1 MILKSQAEYLL
12 KDDTFTTVFDII
24 RQEQVKKFLKSSK
37 SDTETREDAY
47 AMTQALNQFENI
59 LKSAITN
66 EAIKKRKKQDSTVE
80 TTNPSIESAVD
91 ALLETTETETTE
103 TEVA

>member
-1 MILKSQAEYLL
+1 MKWAICYDLKGSSRIFTQY
-12 KDDTFTTVFDII
+12 DTFTTVFDII

-66 EAIKKRKKQDSTVE
+66 EVMKERKK
-80 TTNPSIESAVD
+80 
-91 ALLETTETETTE
+91 
-103 TEVA
+103 

>member
-1 MILKSQAEYLL
+1 MIEKAQAEYLL
-12 KDDTFTTVFDII
+12 KDDTFNEVFDII

-59 LKSAITN
+59 LQSAITD
-66 EAIKKRKKQDSTVE
+66 EVMKDKRKK
-80 TTNPSIESAVD
+80 
-91 ALLETTETETTE
+91 
-103 TEVA
+103 

>member
-1 MILKSQAEYLL
+1 MILKAQAEYLL

-47 AMTQALNQFENI
+47 AMTQALNQFEHI
-59 LKSAITN
+59 LKNAVTN
-66 EAIKKRKKQDSTVE
+66 QDMKDKRSK
-80 TTNPSIESAVD
+80 
-91 ALLETTETETTE
+91 
-103 TEVA
+103 

>member
-1 MILKSQAEYLL
+1 MILKEQAEYLL

-24 RQEQVKKFLKSSK
+24 RQEQVKKFFKSSK

-59 LKSAITN
+59 LQSAITD
-66 EAIKKRKKQDSTVE
+66 EVMKDKRKK
-80 TTNPSIESAVD
+80 
-91 ALLETTETETTE
+91 
-103 TEVA
+103 

>member
-1 MILKSQAEYLL
+1 MILKEQAEYLL

-24 RQEQVKKFLKSSK
+24 RQEQVKKFFKSSK

-66 EAIKKRKKQDSTVE
+66 EAIKKRKK
-80 TTNPSIESAVD
+80 
-91 ALLETTETETTE
+91 
-103 TEVA
+103 

>member
-59 LKSAITN
+59 LQSAITD
-66 EAIKKRKKQDSTVE
+66 EVMKDKHKK
-80 TTNPSIESAVD
+80 
-91 ALLETTETETTE
+91 
-103 TEVA
+103 

>member
-1 MILKSQAEYLL
+1 MILKAQAEYLL

-66 EAIKKRKKQDSTVE
+66 GNIKERKK
-80 TTNPSIESAVD
+80 
-91 ALLETTETETTE
+91 
-103 TEVA
+103 